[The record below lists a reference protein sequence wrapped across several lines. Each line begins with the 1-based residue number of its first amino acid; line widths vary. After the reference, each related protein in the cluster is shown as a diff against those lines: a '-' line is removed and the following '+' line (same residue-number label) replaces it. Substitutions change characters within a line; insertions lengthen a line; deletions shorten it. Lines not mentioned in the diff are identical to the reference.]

1 MTTLRVR
8 VQSYQDMIAEVEHK
22 ASQSALGSRVEPEST
37 YTFSSWA
44 MLHKTLS
51 PMRIEIIRAM
61 TGQGAMSVREVARRV
76 GRDVKNVHGDLEM
89 LTRNGVIEKTADGV
103 IFPYDRIHVEFDIE
117 TAA

>member
-8 VQSYQDMIAEVEHK
+8 VQSYENMIEEVERK
-22 ASQSALGSRVEPEST
+22 VDQAALGNRIDSENT

-51 PMRIEIIRAM
+51 PTRIEIIRAM